1 MRFSSRFIFDLFIF
15 ALILIGGWIGYMV
28 IEGWNGLDALY
39 MTITTITTVGFQE
52 VHPLSRNGRIFTMFL
67 ILFGVGFFLYFLGS
81 ITGMVV
87 QGTLKDM
94 FGRRKLEKQIL
105 HLNGHYIICGYGRI
119 GRTVTQLLQEKPI
132 EVVVIEKD
140 PETIP
145 IFQEK
150 NLLYVMGEATSEE
163 NLLKAGIEK
172 ARGLVAAASSDAD
185 NVYITLTARGL
196 NPDLFI
202 LARAAEESSIKKLT
216 RAGADKVISP
226 YDIGARS
233 KGHTIL
239 GPTVIDFIELAVHNR
254 NLDLQME
261 ELLVGRDSEI
271 KESTLMESAIRRDY
285 DLIVVA
291 IKKKS
296 GEMIFNPS
304 SQAKIQEGDVLVAMG
319 DRKNL
324 NRLEKKLGIKA

>member
-1 MRFSSRFIFDLFIF
+1 MRLSSRFIFELFVF
-15 ALILIGGWIGYMV
+15 ALILIGGCIGYMI

-39 MTITTITTVGFQE
+39 MTIITLTTVGFQE
-52 VHPLSRNGRIFTMFL
+52 VHPLSPEGKIFTLFL
-67 ILFGVGFFLYFLGS
+67 ILFGVGFFLYFLS
-81 ITGMVV
+81 TLTGMVV
-87 QGTLKDM
+87 RGTLKDM
-94 FGRRKLEKQIL
+94 FGRRKLEKQIH
-105 HLNGHYIICGYGRI
+105 HLSGHYIICGYGRI
-119 GRTVTQLLQEKPI
+119 GRTVAQMLQEKPLQ
-132 EVVVIEKD
+132 VVVLEKN

-145 IFQEK
+145 LFQEK
-150 NLLYVMGEATSEE
+150 NLLYVIGEATSEE
-163 NLLKAGIEK
+163 NLLKAGIER
-172 ARGLVAAASSDAD
+172 AVGLVAAASSDAD

-202 LARAAEESSIKKLT
+202 LARAAEEASIKKLT

-226 YDIGARS
+226 YDIGARRMAN
-233 KGHTIL
+233 TIL
-239 GPTVIDFIELAVHNR
+239 RPTVIDFIDLAVHNR
-254 NLDLQME
+254 NLELQME

-271 KESTLMESAIRRDY
+271 EDATLMESGIRKEY

-324 NRLEKKLGIKA
+324 IRLEKKLGIQS